1 MPVYRIES
9 SAKRRTKKDI
19 KKIIVLL
26 EKIKF
31 LDFINKKQLNKEII
45 GI

>member
-1 MPVYRIES
+1 MLVYRIES

-26 EKIKF
+26 EKIKL